1 MERQPDRWCFMR
13 FCANRLQTHAFRR
26 RKHDWTG
33 SFTAE
38 SNASS
43 VNRAMPAS
51 DSTRWYVRGVVT
63 LVVSGDARPIAALC
77 RAPLAPTAFLQEEQ
91 HATRRAAEAKS
102 LALWT
107 TEQVDT
113 RSCHDRERGVRSIL
127 GYLDN
132 LAVGPLVD
140 PIQSIP
146 VWCGRT
152 ELVHQS
158 HGCGCRRMAIHQ
170 RAQQVADRAAQR
182 SKLIQPMGGHRAYGP
197 RERHVVDAEPGE
209 EVRGCGEPVAH
220 LAIDREDGADELE
233 CQRTAPERV
242 VCHALANGIN
252 FAKH

>member
-1 MERQPDRWCFMR
+1 
-13 FCANRLQTHAFRR
+13 
-26 RKHDWTG
+26 
-33 SFTAE
+33 
-38 SNASS
+38 
-43 VNRAMPAS
+43 MPAS
-51 DSTRWYVRGVVT
+51 DSTRWYVRGVAT

-113 RSCHDRERGVRSIL
+113 RSCHDRERGVCSIL

-132 LAVGPLVD
+132 LAVGSLVD

-197 RERHVVDAEPGE
+197 RELHVVDAEPGE

-233 CQRTAPERV
+233 C
-242 VCHALANGIN
+242 
-252 FAKH
+252 